1 MENFEYINRRP
12 FFKQHWVLPILL
24 AILLLPILILLP
36 WQTQKIE
43 FEDRQEQLI
52 ADTLW
57 VEQGIRSLLIR
68 DEDYIRAVGD
78 DIVVKKLSTAQLQDR
93 IATLLHNHP
102 ELHRL
107 VWLDANDQIL
117 FSTSPFSSND
127 ITPGSRQ
134 SMAQARSTILPQYS
148 QPVEI
153 DGDSSVM
160 AMDYHLP
167 LFNDQQYVGSIVAS
181 YRLPSILEKVV
192 PWWFAKD
199 NEISIVDIDDRVVAV
214 RADGGLGHNVFTHSK
229 SLDLPGVNL
238 MLKTNSIKNSP
249 RLLSNLLVTTV
260 LILGIGLSW
269 SLWALWHDI
278 LRRQAAETALRSQI
292 AFRNAME
299 NSLVTGL
306 RVRSMDGRLL
316 YVNSAFCEIVGYTEQ
331 QLVGQKIPFSFWT
344 LEAYE
349 TLAMVTPVKGTI
361 NPVSGF
367 ETMYQH
373 SSGRRVPVLVYES
386 ALLDEN
392 GIQTGWMGSIL
403 DISERKRTEQ
413 ALRLHEEK
421 LQRSAR
427 LSTMGELASVMVHE
441 LNQPL
446 TAISTYSSAILNMKH
461 SDRLE
466 QDDLE
471 HVLKQMQKQA
481 LRAGQIIRSVHDF
494 VVKREPTRTQV
505 QFKEIFKNVLPLI
518 EMQAKSYLVNL
529 KTDIAETLPEVM
541 ADPISLEQ
549 VILNLTRNALQ
560 AMQELTQQKREIRI
574 VVGQIAGMVRVD
586 IIDNGIGIP
595 QEVADRLFSP
605 FFSTKAEGMGM
616 GLNICRT
623 IIEFHGGQLNHHPN
637 PTGGAIFTFTIPYVA
652 LAEQESVLAG

>member
-24 AILLLPILILLP
+24 AILLLPVLILLP

-57 VEQGIRSLLIR
+57 VEQAIRSLLIR
-68 DEDYIRAVGD
+68 DEDYLRSVGD
-78 DIVVKKLSTAQLQDR
+78 DIVAKKLPAAQVKDH
-93 IATLLHNHP
+93 IATLLQNHP

-107 VWLDANDQIL
+107 VWLDAGDQVVY
-117 FSTSPFSSND
+117 STSAFSVKD
-127 ITPGSRQ
+127 FTPGSLED
-134 SMAQARSTILPQYS
+134 MAESRSTFLPQYS
-148 QPVEI
+148 PPAVSDR
-153 DGDSSVM
+153 DGSGVL
-160 AMDYHLP
+160 MDYHLP
-167 LFNDQQYVGSIVAS
+167 LFNGQAYVGSIVAS
-181 YRLPSILEKVV
+181 YRLSSILEKVV

-199 NEISIVDIDDRVVAV
+199 NEISIVDIDDQVVVV
-214 RADGGLGHNVFTHSK
+214 RADGGIGHNVFTHSK

-249 RLLSNLLVTTV
+249 RLLSNLLVMTV
-260 LILGIGLSW
+260 LILGTGLSW
-269 SLWALWHDI
+269 SLWALSRDI

-292 AFRNAME
+292 AFRKAME

-316 YVNSAFCEIVGYTEQ
+316 YVNSAFCEMVGYTEQ

-349 TLAMVTPVKGTI
+349 TISVLTPAKGTV

-367 ETMYQH
+367 ETVYQH
-373 SSGRRVPVLVYES
+373 ASGRRVPVLVYES
-386 ALLDEN
+386 ALLDDN
-392 GIQTGWMGSIL
+392 GVQTGWMGSIL

-413 ALRLHEEK
+413 ILRLHEDK

-427 LSTMGELASVMVHE
+427 LSTMGELASVMAHE

-446 TAISTYSSAILNMKH
+446 TAISTYASAILNMKH

-466 QDDLE
+466 QEDLE

-494 VVKREPTRTQV
+494 VVKREPTRTQM
-505 QFKEIFKNVLPLI
+505 QFQEIFKNVLPLI
-518 EMQAKSYLVNL
+518 EMQAKSYLVSL
-529 KTDIAETLPEVM
+529 KTDIAPTLPDVM

-560 AMQELTQQKREIRI
+560 AMKDLTQQKREIRI
-574 VVGQIAGMVRVD
+574 VVSQNAGMVQVD

-595 QEVADRLFSP
+595 QEVAERLFSP
-605 FFSTKAEGMGM
+605 FFSTKSEGMGM

-623 IIEFHGGQLNHHPN
+623 IIEFHGGQLNHRPN
-637 PTGGAIFTFTIPYVA
+637 PSGGTIFTFTLPCVA
-652 LAEQESVLAG
+652 LTQHEAALAG